1 MGVGPVPER
10 AIDGG
15 AVRGG
20 ASEGRAGETLAQLG
34 WFDQR
39 RRVLTLRL
47 TDGQWQTVQ
56 EAVTRAASQARSS
69 ATPEELL
76 TGCLRQ
82 WLDGPDSA
90 RPLSNRF
97 ELRGGENPDRSLADL
112 RGWLAKF
119 SGETL
124 FTVAVRRA
132 VRSAGGGRAARECD
146 ELYRQQSAQA
156 VRRLIERHG
165 GRVRRVEAEPISA
178 SLWTEAIDRFGT
190 CE

>member
-1 MGVGPVPER
+1 MAVGRIPEG

-15 AVRGG
+15 AVSGG
-20 ASEGRAGETLAQLG
+20 ASEDRAGVTLAQLG

-56 EAVTRAASQARSS
+56 EAVTRAASQARAP

-97 ELRGGENPDRSLADL
+97 ELQSGENPDRSLAEL
-112 RGWLAKF
+112 RAWLAKF

-132 VRSAGGGRAARECD
+132 VRSVGRGRPARECD

-165 GRVRRVEAEPISA
+165 GRVRRVEVEPISA
-178 SLWTEAIDRFGT
+178 SVWTEAIDRFGT